1 MFDYPRY
8 FNEWDV
14 PPAGI
19 DTISI
24 WIHPYLINYDKDA
37 HKAFHKEGNV
47 REAINLRLNQET
59 DYITKRVIRT
69 NYHMDIQAEAINPN
83 DNIFNQILGYLIEL
97 FHSEI
102 LTARDIPDETLF
114 MPFLMHNFNALFSL
128 NYIDFYFDIREE
140 DAILP
145 GWVNPKYPNTQY
157 STDYSLKTYN
167 RIVQLKQKNA
177 IKHELIEQITHP
189 RRIEFH
195 LTRETCRYLHCNNL
209 NGDFNA
215 VFLKHIP
222 FFARKW
228 LRYKRQII
236 DIPNI
241 KKSDYHYL
249 KQIDSVAN
257 QSTIPHTKSLEK
269 TPRKPVP
276 FKKAKK
282 NEVDYDWF
290 PRFLS
295 GK

>member
-24 WIHPYLINYDKDA
+24 WIHPYLINYNKDA

-47 REAINLRLNQET
+47 HEAINLRLNQEI
-59 DYITKRVIRT
+59 DYKTKRVIRT
-69 NYHMDIQAEAINPN
+69 NYHIDIQAEAINPN
-83 DNIFNQILGYLIEL
+83 NDILYQILGYIISL

-102 LTARDIPDETLF
+102 LIIRDIPDEALF
-114 MPFLMHNFNALFSL
+114 MPFLMHNFNSLFAL
-128 NYIDFYFDIREE
+128 NYIDFYFDIKEE
-140 DAILP
+140 DIKLL
-145 GWVNPKYPNTQY
+145 GVINPNYPNTQY
-157 STDYSLKTYN
+157 SMDGSLKTYN
-167 RIVQLKQKNA
+167 RIKRLKQKKT
-177 IKHELIEQITHP
+177 IKNELIEKIINP

-195 LTRETCRYLHCNNL
+195 LNRETCRYLNCNNL
-209 NGDFNA
+209 NGDFNR
-215 VFLKHIP
+215 VFLNYIY
-222 FFARKW
+222 FLARKW
-228 LRYKRQII
+228 LKYKRQII

-241 KKSDYHYL
+241 TKSDYHYL
-249 KQIDSVAN
+249 KQIDSVAH
-257 QSTIPHTKSLEK
+257 QLTIPYTKSLEK

-282 NEVDYDWF
+282 KEVDYDWF
-290 PRFLS
+290 PKFLS